1 MLPNLFGVEEFKSDL
16 VDFGSLL
23 NPNCI
28 EKIWISA
35 HKRWDGKSYS
45 ISANITFRNGS
56 NCFEKSFENCD
67 SLKDAY
73 MKVYDFVSKL

>member
-1 MLPNLFGVEEFKSDL
+1 MLPSLFGVEEPKSNL

-35 HKRWDGKSYS
+35 YKRWDGKYS
-45 ISANITFRNGS
+45 ISADITFKNGG
-56 NCFEKSFENCD
+56 NRFEKSFENCD